1 MHAGGTDNV
10 IAGESHVPQNGEENE
25 KFGVYKS
32 LCCGAEIVIKAG
44 TIFPDC
50 PNHPKLTTIWKPL
63 LDDRIGSLPE
73 EHESESD
80 PAA

>member
-1 MHAGGTDNV
+1 VNT
-10 IAGESHVPQNGEENE
+10 GESHVPQNGEGNP

-32 LCCGAEIVIKAG
+32 LCCGAEIVINAG
-44 TIFPDC
+44 AIFPDC

-63 LDDRIGSLPE
+63 LDDKIGNPPE
-73 EHESESD
+73 EDKSENY

>member
-1 MHAGGTDNV
+1 LPEN
-10 IAGESHVPQNGEENE
+10 HVPQNGEDNE
-25 KFGVYKS
+25 QFGVYKS
-32 LCCGAEIVIKAG
+32 LCCSAEIVIKAG